1 MERVVVRVEEG
12 LRGWFGVEGEEKFV
26 VVVKDWSCACARHGS
41 DLEGRERRERVMFLE
56 MN

>member
-26 VVVKDWSCACARHGS
+26 VVKNWSCACARHGS
-41 DLEGRERRERVMFLE
+41 DLEERERERE
-56 MN
+56 